1 MEAHDSSKQTNS
13 DKEGRF
19 CRLQVPSSS
28 ERDRKKVAL
37 PAVNDTSEGRS
48 EINSLLHAYREVQ
61 HYFHDKRKK
70 IPMLQ

>member
-1 MEAHDSSKQTNS
+1 MEAKDSSKQTNS

-19 CRLQVPSSS
+19 CKLQVPSSS

-37 PAVNDTSEGRS
+37 SAVNDTSEGRS
-48 EINSLLHAYREVQ
+48 GINSLLNAYHEVQ
-61 HYFHDKRKK
+61 HYFHDKRKR

>member
-1 MEAHDSSKQTNS
+1 MEANDSSKQTNS

-48 EINSLLHAYREVQ
+48 EINSLLREVQ